1 MLLLWQTAILKIL
14 VSHIYCII
22 VILWIVLVLNFI
34 NQCNFPF
41 FWVVEHGNEYE
52 TIKYKNEIKLKN
64 FQPKIIFLR
73 TKTYTLIMPINA
85 EYLSHERWVSK

>member
-14 VSHIYCII
+14 VSHIYCIN

-41 FWVVEHGNEYE
+41 FFLVVEHGNEYE
-52 TIKYKNEIKLKN
+52 TIKYKNQIKLKN

-85 EYLSHERWVSK
+85 EYLSHERWLR

>member
-14 VSHIYCII
+14 VSHIYCIN

-41 FWVVEHGNEYE
+41 FLLVVEHGNEYE
-52 TIKYKNEIKLKN
+52 TIKYKNQIKLKN

-85 EYLSHERWVSK
+85 EYLSDERWLR

>member
-14 VSHIYCII
+14 VSHIYCIN

-41 FWVVEHGNEYE
+41 FLLVVEHGNEYE
-52 TIKYKNEIKLKN
+52 TIKYKNQIKLKN

-85 EYLSHERWVSK
+85 EYLSHERWLR

>member
-14 VSHIYCII
+14 VSHIYCIN

-41 FWVVEHGNEYE
+41 FFLVVEHGNEYE
-52 TIKYKNEIKLKN
+52 TIKYKNQIKLKKLSTKDN
-64 FQPKIIFLR
+64 FFKNQNIYIDHA
-73 TKTYTLIMPINA
+73 N
-85 EYLSHERWVSK
+85 